1 MHVVQILLKVNELI
15 NQFLRLL
22 NHSTQPLTCVCYP
35 EMGGGWG
42 WPLCNLEIIRG
53 SLPSSAAIREYR
65 EGSSGSKSRAVI
77 SKMARL
83 LNDNSQAS
91 LPVSLSFTAA
101 DYKN

>member
-1 MHVVQILLKVNELI
+1 MYVILRGGVAVVE
-15 NQFLRLL
+15 
-22 NHSTQPLTCVCYP
+22 
-35 EMGGGWG
+35 GGGG

-65 EGSSGSKSRAVI
+65 EGGSGSKSRAVI

-91 LPVSLSFTAA
+91 LPVSPSFTAA
-101 DYKN
+101 D

>member
-1 MHVVQILLKVNELI
+1 
-15 NQFLRLL
+15 
-22 NHSTQPLTCVCYP
+22 
-35 EMGGGWG
+35 MGGWAVGGWVG
-42 WPLCNLEIIRG
+42 CWPLCNLEIIRG
-53 SLPSSAAIREYR
+53 SLPSSAAIWEYR
-65 EGSSGSKSRAVI
+65 EGGSGSKSRAVI